1 MCTELYDLLHTEG
14 LKLTVEVMAA
24 TISENTGKAVET
36 LLDDL
41 TDQDKRKL
49 KEALPEEFSRILESK
64 EERKTSFLV
73 LYGLHLIY
81 NDKEQSPKSGWGKPV
96 RGKDIGIGD
105 DVERLYRI
113 QNIVRE
119 ISNQETVSVES
130 YTRLL
135 DTMIKALA
143 RFNHKSDSEDFK
155 AAVKK
160 LKDVKNQKMTNII
173 LKNIR
178 ETMYPWMKSKLGYKN
193 EAN

>member
-1 MCTELYDLLHTEG
+1 MRTEG
-14 LKLTVEVMAA
+14 RKLTVEVMAA
-24 TISENTGKAVET
+24 TISENTGKSVET
-36 LLDDL
+36 LLNEL

-49 KEALPEEFSRILESK
+49 KEALPEEFSRIIESK
-64 EERKTSFLV
+64 AERKTSFLV
-73 LYGLHLIY
+73 LHVYGLHLIY

-96 RGKDIGIGD
+96 REKDIGIGD
-105 DVERLYRI
+105 DVERLYRV

-143 RFNHKSDSEDFK
+143 RLNYKSDSEDFK

-178 ETMYPWMKSKLGYKN
+178 EILNGYMYPWIKSKLGYKN
-193 EAN
+193 ETN